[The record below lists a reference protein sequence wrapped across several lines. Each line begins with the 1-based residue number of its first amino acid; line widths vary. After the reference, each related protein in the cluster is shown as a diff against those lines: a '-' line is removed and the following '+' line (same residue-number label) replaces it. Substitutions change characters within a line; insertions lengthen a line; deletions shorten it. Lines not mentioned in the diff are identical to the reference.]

1 MLERGDQLSGIEP
14 RRVLVQFTGRLLLN
28 VCAQVAA
35 GREFRHEIVHGSAL
49 QAGVKLNR
57 YRFSASITRYYH
69 RGLGNTVTR
78 DSAGFRSLALR
89 FSQLVV
95 FDTRF

>member
-1 MLERGDQLSGIEP
+1 MDHSRIAVRDRLKIGARRGLNTSDSPVNDSFRVHVLERGDQLSGIEP

-35 GREFRHEIVHGSAL
+35 SREFRHEIVHGSAL

-57 YRFSASITRYYH
+57 YRFASI
-69 RGLGNTVTR
+69 
-78 DSAGFRSLALR
+78 AL
-89 FSQLVV
+89 S
-95 FDTRF
+95 